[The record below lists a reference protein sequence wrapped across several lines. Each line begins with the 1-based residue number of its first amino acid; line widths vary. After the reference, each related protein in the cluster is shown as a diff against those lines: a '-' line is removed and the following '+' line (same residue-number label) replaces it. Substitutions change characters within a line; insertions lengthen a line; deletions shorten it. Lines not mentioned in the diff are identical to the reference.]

1 MKNIFLILV
10 CALSF
15 SALAFADNDKPV
27 KVEDMPMT
35 AQEFLKAYFP
45 KVKVASATL
54 DEKDGDYEVRLENGV
69 KIEFNKI
76 GSWMEIEGHTALPKG
91 IVSSNIYDYVAHN
104 YKKTKIFKIER
115 DKNGFEIGL
124 DSNVEVHFDLNGNF
138 VKAEN

>member
-1 MKNIFLILV
+1 MAKK
-10 CALSF
+10 
-15 SALAFADNDKPV
+15 DKI
-27 KVEDMPMT
+27 KAE
-35 AQEFLKAYFP
+35 QEFLKTYFP
-45 KVKVASATL
+45 KEKVSSVML
-54 DEKDGDYEVRLENGV
+54 DEKDGDYEVKLENGV

-76 GSWMEIEGHTALPKG
+76 GSWMEIEGHVALPKG

-104 YKKTKIFKIER
+104 YKKAKIFKIER

>member
-1 MKNIFLILV
+1 MKNITLLLV
-10 CALSF
+10 CVLSF
-15 SALAFADNDKPV
+15 SAFAFADNDKPV

-69 KIEFNKI
+69 KIEFNNI
-76 GSWMEIEGHTALPKG
+76 GSWMEIEGHVALPKG

-104 YKKTKIFKIER
+104 YKKAKIYKIER
-115 DKNGFEIGL
+115 DKNGFEIEL
-124 DSNVEVHFDLNGNF
+124 NTDVELQFDLNGNF
-138 VKAEN
+138 VKEEK

>member
-1 MKNIFLILV
+1 MKNITLLLV

-45 KVKVASATL
+45 KEKVTSATM

-91 IVSSNIYDYVAHN
+91 IVSSNIYDYVSHN

-115 DKNGFEIGL
+115 DKKGFELGL
-124 DSNVEVHFDLNGNF
+124 DNNTELHFDLNGNF
-138 VKAEN
+138 VKVDD